1 MLPNPNI
8 GTRCLCCR
16 MHINLCLCDQMP
28 HFDLKTRIVVF
39 IQRAELKI
47 VSGTAHYI
55 PKIFKNAELRLRGG
69 LDRVPMD
76 MSGLFD
82 QETQPLILYPSDD
95 AKILDESFI
104 ASIKKTIT
112 LLVPDGSWRQSVR
125 IVRRLDPDKKVPR
138 VILPLGAPSNYRL
151 RHGPRADGVCTF
163 EAIARSIGIIEGEE
177 IQKQLEKFFDEMVRR
192 VMWTRGKE

>member
-1 MLPNPNI
+1 M
-8 GTRCLCCR
+8 
-16 MHINLCLCDQMP
+16 
-28 HFDLKTRIVVF
+28 
-39 IQRAELKI
+39 
-47 VSGTAHYI
+47 
-55 PKIFKNAELRLRGG
+55 RGG

-82 QETQPLILYPSDD
+82 EKTQPLILYPSDG
-95 AKILDESFI
+95 AQVLDESFV
-104 ASIKKTIT
+104 ASLKKPIT

-125 IVRRLDPDKKVPR
+125 IVRRLDPDKKIPR
-138 VILPLGAPSNYRL
+138 VILPPLGPSRYRL

-177 IQKQLEKFFDEMVRR
+177 IQKQLENFFDEMVRR